1 VFDDARMNRMVDKLL
16 AMPREQ
22 RLRARA
28 KLFAALDERLAARGS
43 NVCPPFARV
52 LEDAERLGP
61 RLDRLIDGLN
71 EARGADPA
79 RA

>member
-16 AMPREQ
+16 SMPREQ

-28 KLFAALDERLAARGS
+28 RLFAELDERLAARGS
-43 NVCPPFARV
+43 NACPPFARV
-52 LEDAERLGP
+52 LEDAERLGQ
-61 RLDRLIDGLN
+61 RLDRLIDGLD

-79 RA
+79 KA